1 MRYYLKEKQYLVND
15 MQAVVYLSL
24 STKPVYGYFCSERG
38 EQFRSRVLSVVE
50 TCKKRKI
57 SAFEVIS
64 SIVGAVIRREPY
76 PDVFNLLKI

>member
-24 STKPVYGYFCSERG
+24 STKPVYGTSSERG